1 MDYAIHVAILVG
13 IYFLAAV
20 GLNLVSGYAGLVSLA
35 QASFFGIGAYSFAVF
50 TQRFEIPF
58 AISITLS
65 MSTAA
70 FLASIL
76 SLLCS
81 KQSQDILIMTT
92 FAFQS
97 VMSNIMLNWDRVT
110 NGAVGISGIPGP
122 HLLGYDFTS
131 GLGFLVLLLAF
142 ASLGI
147 LLKYRLVSSPFGMIA
162 LAIREDETLTTATGR
177 NVAAKKAVIFGIG
190 AAYGALAGSLY
201 ASYITFIDPSTF
213 TVTESVFILAI
224 VILGGAGKLWGPLIG
239 AAVMVT
245 FPEMLRLTGIPG
257 HLVGNLRQIMLGA
270 VIVFL
275 MLTRPQGLIGDF
287 VFGGASKRGKSVD
300 R

>member
-1 MDYAIHVAILVG
+1 
-13 IYFLAAV
+13 
-20 GLNLVSGYAGLVSLA
+20 
-35 QASFFGIGAYSFAVF
+35 
-50 TQRFEIPF
+50 
-58 AISITLS
+58 
-65 MSTAA
+65 
-70 FLASIL
+70 
-76 SLLCS
+76 
-81 KQSQDILIMTT
+81 
-92 FAFQS
+92 
-97 VMSNIMLNWDRVT
+97 
-110 NGAVGISGIPGP
+110 
-122 HLLGYDFTS
+122 
-131 GLGFLVLLLAF
+131 VLLLAF